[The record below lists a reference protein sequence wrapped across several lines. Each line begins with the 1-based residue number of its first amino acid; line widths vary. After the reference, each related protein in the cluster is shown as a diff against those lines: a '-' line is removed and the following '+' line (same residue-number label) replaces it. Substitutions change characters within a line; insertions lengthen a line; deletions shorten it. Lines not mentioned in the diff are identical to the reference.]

1 MPGLPLE
8 RDEVARQADRAAD
21 RRGEAAGVQE
31 DRPLLDVQLDG
42 GQRAVEARGRAG
54 RGVEVH
60 AARGEG
66 VLQAGALA
74 VEEIADVVGIEGA
87 GGGRGAE
94 EAAAEARALLVGPV
108 DEADLDRRRRVRGGQ
123 RAHDAE
129 RGEEAERAVEPAAGR
144 DRVDVRPDD
153 DEALRRA
160 VARQRGPDVPRR
172 VALDGDRQVLE
183 LREQPVAR
191 GLPVRRPREAP
202 RAVGPAEALVQLAE
216 VGEDAVDVDRERHA
230 GTAGRDTDRAT

>member
-1 MPGLPLE
+1 M
-8 RDEVARQADRAAD
+8 
-21 RRGEAAGVQE
+21 
-31 DRPLLDVQLDG
+31 QLDG
-42 GQRAVEARGRAG
+42 GERAVEARGRAG
-54 RGVEVH
+54 RGVEVD

-74 VEEIADVVGIEGA
+74 VEEIADVVGIERA

-144 DRVDVRPDD
+144 DRVDVRSDD

-160 VARQRGPDVPRR
+160 VARQRGPDVPGRVVLHIRSPPARSSSFASSQSRAACQSGVHARR
-172 VALDGDRQVLE
+172 RAPSGPPKRSWSS
-183 LREQPVAR
+183 RRSAR
-191 GLPVRRPREAP
+191 TPSTSIASVMRAP
-202 RAVGPAEALVQLAE
+202 P
-216 VGEDAVDVDRERHA
+216 
-230 GTAGRDTDRAT
+230 GRDTERAT